1 MIMYKSNFN
10 VRIYGELFEKWEVYP
25 DNKVPDKFKDQ
36 SSAYG
41 GEYFTFVG
49 HSDDEIDNSPSEE
62 VKEAN
67 SEKEDEEDSEKDM
80 SEMSRDEV
88 KDIYEDVFDKR
99 AYYGWDKEELIEKI
113 NNKES

>member
-1 MIMYKSNFN
+1 M
-10 VRIYGELFEKWEVYP
+10 
-25 DNKVPDKFKDQ
+25 PDKFKDQ

-49 HSDDEIDNSPSEE
+49 YSDEELDNTPTEDNN
-62 VKEAN
+62 EAN
-67 SEKEDEEDSEKDM
+67 SEKEDEEDKQKDM

-88 KDIYEDVFDKR
+88 KEIYQDVFDKR

>member
-1 MIMYKSNFN
+1 MYKSNFN
-10 VRIYGELFEKWEVYP
+10 VRIYGELFEKWKTYSDKE
-25 DNKVPDKFKDQ
+25 VPDKFKDQ

-49 HSDDEIDNSPSEE
+49 HSDEELDNTPTEDNN
-62 VKEAN
+62 EAN
-67 SEKEDEEDSEKDM
+67 SEKEDEEDKQKDM

-88 KDIYEDVFDKR
+88 KEIYQDVFDKR